1 MILDTTNSQF
11 KIGSAKPRG
20 ILLPFDRMRINLSEL
35 FLIKIK
41 AGMQILFLI

>member
-20 ILLPFDRMRINLSEL
+20 ILLPFDGMRINLPKL
-35 FLIKIK
+35 FLIKIE
-41 AGMQILFLI
+41 AGMQILILI